1 MAVGVGEGGVQ
12 VGTGLQLAA
21 DDQIIAF
28 AGGVHTLA
36 HGLQS
41 AVGTAATQ
49 GGVGHRVERLHG
61 IHAAEVDILYR
72 ADIDVGV
79 LSHIVGVATGAD
91 ALGSL
96 EGVVALVLV
105 VVAAGD
111 R

>member
-12 VGTGLQLAA
+12 VGTRLQLAA
-21 DDQIIAF
+21 DDQVVFVAV
-28 AGGVHTLA
+28 GVHALS
-36 HGLQS
+36 HGLHG
-41 AVGTAATQ
+41 AVGTAAAQ
-49 GGVGHRVERLHG
+49 GAVGHRVERLHG
-61 IHAAEVDILYR
+61 IHAAEVDILHR
-72 ADIDVGV
+72 TDIHVGV